1 MEIYL
6 APPRGDYRNRA
17 GESEIGPIAMLAQ
30 RKRKAALA
38 EKRGDQLGK
47 RGLAVDDLASVH
59 AESGRRDDLIGFL
72 ICEVGVANV

>member
-1 MEIYL
+1 M
-6 APPRGDYRNRA
+6 R
-17 GESEIGPIAMLAQ
+17 AQ